1 MLSMVLLALGVPVW
15 LFMRPVVVPI
25 VLTAIAVTLYL
36 LVFNF
41 FRCPH
46 RVYRGEQIGR
56 AHV

>member
-36 LVFNF
+36 L
-41 FRCPH
+41 
-46 RVYRGEQIGR
+46 EIGR

>member
-41 FRCPH
+41 FRCH
-46 RVYRGEQIGR
+46 FLGYQ
-56 AHV
+56 

>member
-1 MLSMVLLALGVPVW
+1 MVLLALGVPVW

-41 FRCPH
+41 FSDARTAS
-46 RVYRGEQIGR
+46 IAASGR
-56 AHV
+56 TMW

>member
-41 FRCPH
+41 FPMPAPRLS
-46 RVYRGEQIGR
+46 RRAGR
-56 AHV
+56 TMW